1 MVSLSN
7 HSGQRPLRTTLRQAQ
22 GDRPTHLESK
32 ITIILS
38 CKVSRMTS

>member
-22 GDRPTHLESK
+22 DDRPTHLESK
-32 ITIILS
+32 NNCHPELQ
-38 CKVSRMTS
+38 KFRE